1 MSALY
6 LFRVLSALSMS
17 DLVCPSR
24 ISLTSFFPL
33 TACDTL
39 FLVPP
44 MFCRSFSMGLFAMSF
59 LTPFCLMDYLIRVFS
74 SLQYLL
80 LSLLSVSSACGAM
93 LLRSPMRTA
102 DDSEEAILCLY
113 ILPFYFSLLFYLS
126 FSASSSSA
134 GSFLKTVRSKSV
146 NW

>member
-6 LFRVLSALSMS
+6 LFRVPSALSMS

-33 TACDTL
+33 TACEIL

-44 MFCRSFSMGLFAMSF
+44 MFCRSFSIYLFAMPF
-59 LTPFCLMDYLIRVFS
+59 LTPYCLMDYLYRVFS

-80 LSLLSVSSACGAM
+80 LSLLSVSWACGAM

-102 DDSEEAILCLY
+102 DDSEEARIRLY
-113 ILPFYFSLLFYLS
+113 ILPFYFSLLYLS

-134 GSFLKTVRSKSV
+134 GSFLNTVRSKSV